1 MLNYSDFEM
10 SPDHSVT
17 TEKGVYVA
25 ELAGDNVKKCNEA
38 AVSTISKE
46 YVDPLYGYGMH
57 MCRNHYMVMEC
68 LQDLYLKLWRKSEN
82 IPDIRSVKR
91 YLFKSFRGL
100 LIRRI
105 IEHRKSITVLQEH
118 EIFELEIAI
127 DSGPIG
133 SETGSA
139 RTNRLVTGVLSLT
152 RDQRE
157 VIYLKLYNRL
167 TYSEIA
173 EITGLQIDSV
183 RELAAKALEL
193 VCKKVQV
200 VNYPVSVL

>member
-1 MLNYSDFEM
+1 MLNYSDVEVL
-10 SPDHSVT
+10 PEHLVT
-17 TEKGVYVA
+17 TEKGVYVT
-25 ELAGDNVKKCNEA
+25 ELECDIFMKGNEA
-38 AVSTISKE
+38 AVSSINKV
-46 YVDPLYGYGMH
+46 YVDRLYGYGMH

-68 LQDLYLKLWRKSEN
+68 LLDLYRRLWKKNESA
-82 IPDIRSVKR
+82 PDIRSIKR

-118 EIFELEIAI
+118 EIFELELAI
-127 DSGPIG
+127 DSGPMEN
-133 SETGSA
+133 ETGGA
-139 RTNRLVTGVLSLT
+139 HTNRLVTGVQSLT

-167 TYSEIA
+167 SYNEIA

-183 RELAAKALEL
+183 HDLASKALEL
-193 VCKKVQV
+193 VCMKVRFL
-200 VNYPVSVL
+200 NHPVSVL